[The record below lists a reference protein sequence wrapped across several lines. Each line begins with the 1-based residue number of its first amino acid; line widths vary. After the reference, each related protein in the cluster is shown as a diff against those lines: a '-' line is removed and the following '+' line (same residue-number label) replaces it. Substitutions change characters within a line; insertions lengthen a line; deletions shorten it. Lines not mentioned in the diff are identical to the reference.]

1 MSSTE
6 TAPPVSI
13 KQCVG
18 LPFIHTSTVSSP
30 GGRSLVELAA
40 VSVIQGAG
48 GCPLVGAGPLTP
60 ALGGV
65 DWLPCVALVA
75 A

>member
-6 TAPPVSI
+6 TAAPVSI
-13 KQCVG
+13 KQRVG

-30 GGRSLVELAA
+30 GERSLVELVAI
-40 VSVIQGAG
+40 SVIKGAG
-48 GCPLVGAGPLTP
+48 GCPLLGAGPLTP
-60 ALGGV
+60 LLGGV
-65 DWLPCVALVA
+65 DWLPCAALVA